1 MNYAL
6 KIQDDLLTL
15 RTTEKKQTKA
25 QYRDYV
31 RFLRLLKSGEAKT
44 QAQAAKAINITLR
57 QAQRVWKNY
66 QQTSLQ
72 QLISPP
78 QSAYIGK
85 ISTTQISHLRR
96 FLMDDQASTLADI
109 KNYLSGSLGVEYT
122 IGGVFD
128 LCKRLGIKRKT
139 GRPVHAHQ
147 PPGAVETYKKKFSEL
162 SADFAYADI
171 RYADELRA
179 GTRTDLGRKWG
190 PSGHRPISPVKIGYE
205 SVYLYLALCPFT
217 GKGFATFLPKLNG
230 AYFRWFIDQ
239 INGGLERPTLFVAD
253 GAKAHKADYFAATH
267 MTFSKLPPACA
278 ELNPV
283 ERVFLEVRRG
293 LKSRVFA
300 TLAQAQSRVKEVLEE
315 LFSTSGTIVSLACF
329 PYIAATLP
337 TI

>member
-15 RTTEKKQTKA
+15 QTTEKKQTKA

-57 QAQRVWKNY
+57 QAQRIWKNY

-96 FLMDDQASTLADI
+96 FLLDDQASTLADI

-147 PPGAVETYKKKFSEL
+147 PPGAVETYKKS
-162 SADFAYADI
+162 SA
-171 RYADELRA
+171 
-179 GTRTDLGRKWG
+179 
-190 PSGHRPISPVKIGYE
+190 S
-205 SVYLYLALCPFT
+205 
-217 GKGFATFLPKLNG
+217 
-230 AYFRWFIDQ
+230 
-239 INGGLERPTLFVAD
+239 
-253 GAKAHKADYFAATH
+253 
-267 MTFSKLPPACA
+267 
-278 ELNPV
+278 
-283 ERVFLEVRRG
+283 
-293 LKSRVFA
+293 
-300 TLAQAQSRVKEVLEE
+300 
-315 LFSTSGTIVSLACF
+315 
-329 PYIAATLP
+329 
-337 TI
+337 